1 MLVFWVCLLLPLIS
15 GRGLHHLGPPVVVG
29 VGPLFPDL
37 LAWPVQPL
45 GLVGLCTVRSLVGR
59 LAALAG
65 LGLGAC
71 AVQFPVGSSLGS
83 CSVVPRIPLVG
94 AR

>member
-1 MLVFWVCLLLPLIS
+1 MLDFWVFLLLPLIS
-15 GRGLHHLGPPVVVG
+15 GRSLHHLGPPVVVG
-29 VGPLFPDL
+29 VGPPFPDL

-45 GLVGLCTVRSLVGR
+45 GLVGLCTLRSLVGG
-59 LAALAG
+59 LATPVG
-65 LGLGAC
+65 LGLG
-71 AVQFPVGSSLGS
+71 AVQFPVGSSLGL